1 MGRWRIWTVDV
12 LLLSL
17 LTLCRSDGDQAPNP
31 CLYLETPVP
40 LDDTVLLATS
50 DRVSPE
56 RLKAIKQSSRV
67 CLPAPCDKLEAYSGF
82 IPVDEDSASSYLF
95 FLHIKSD
102 SKSYQKPLLLWTQG
116 GPWKS
121 ALYSQFLENGPLGIN
136 AMGELYYRDHSLIK
150 DFNVIYLDQPVGS
163 GYSFDDNG
171 RYPATLDDAS
181 EQVLTFLKRF
191 LRIFSEYH
199 RPELHIAGE
208 SYGAR
213 SAAGVAHKILKK
225 ARQINVK
232 LKGVMLGVGFVFPLL
247 ELIDSTDYLYYS
259 GLLNDF
265 GRKTLAGWFDM
276 IRGLVTKGLYSQA
289 AEYLSK
295 TVLNMAPAETE
306 TIFQSLTGF
315 QHHGSIAR
323 PQEPEEAKKYM
334 TYADSPDFKK
344 IIHVNISRILDSARP
359 ELTKQLASGDF
370 FVDIK
375 KKLEFLLDSTPV
387 LFYTAQYDA
396 VFPEVNIEECFK
408 KLRWRGSEQFSSARR
423 KKWYRGGNPA
433 LALLGYERVVGTL
446 QYSNVL
452 WGGHDI
458 SLDRSLQVS
467 ELYSRFLKLV
477 KEKKLKWTDEPS

>member
-1 MGRWRIWTVDV
+1 MEVSSGSRTHKLSRTNLMACSTTSRRI
-12 LLLSL
+12 L
-17 LTLCRSDGDQAPNP
+17 
-31 CLYLETPVP
+31 

-50 DRVSPE
+50 DRVLPE
-56 RLKAIKQSSRV
+56 KLKAMKQTSRV
-67 CLPAPCDKLEAYSGF
+67 CLPAPCEKLEAYSGF
-82 IPVDEDSASSYLF
+82 IPVDEESDSSYLF
-95 FLHIKSD
+95 FLHIKSE
-102 SKSYQKPLLLWTQG
+102 SQPHQKPLLLWTQG

-121 ALYSQFLENGPLGIN
+121 SLYSQFLENGPLGIN
-136 AMGELYYRDHSLIK
+136 TTGDLYYRDHSLIK

-163 GYSFDDNG
+163 GYSFDDHG
-171 RYPATLDDAS
+171 RYPATLDEAS

-191 LRIFSEYH
+191 LRIFSEYNQA
-199 RPELHIAGE
+199 EFYIAGE
-208 SYGAR
+208 SHGAR
-213 SAAGVAHKILKK
+213 SAAGVAYKVLKK
-225 ARQINVK
+225 PKQINVK
-232 LKGVMLGVGFVFPLL
+232 LKGIMLGVGFVFPLL
-247 ELIDSTDYLYYS
+247 EIIDSTNYLYYS

-276 IRGLVTKGLYSQA
+276 IRGLVNKGLYSQA
-289 AEYLSK
+289 AEELGK
-295 TVLNMAPAETE
+295 TVLNMAPAGTE
-306 TIFQSLTGF
+306 TIFQILTGF

-375 KKLEFLLDSTPV
+375 KKLEFLLDSTPA

-396 VFPEVNIEECFK
+396 VFPEVNIEQCFK

-423 KKWYRGGNPA
+423 NKWYREGNPA

-446 QYSNVL
+446 QYSSVL

-458 SLDRSLQVS
+458 SLDRSLPVS